1 MFMQTL
7 EVQQT
12 QQQHADG
19 NTRTTS
25 ANASTVALRD
35 SSGDITANFF
45 RGTAISAQYADIA
58 EKYTTDQEYP
68 VGTVM
73 AVGGKEEARAAKTSD
88 FAIGVISEN
97 PAMIMNEDS
106 EGQAI
111 ALKGL
116 GP

>member
-1 MFMQTL
+1 MLILQKSI
-7 EVQQT
+7 QQ
-12 QQQHADG
+12 
-19 NTRTTS
+19 
-25 ANASTVALRD
+25 
-35 SSGDITANFF
+35 I
-45 RGTAISAQYADIA
+45 
-58 EKYTTDQEYP
+58 QEYP

-111 ALKGL
+111 ALKGPL
-116 GP
+116 P